1 LLLSVPEALRPN
13 YDQFL
18 RYILRMKIG
27 VFGLVGVLLLT
38 SCGGGDGGDDSN
50 LPFSE
55 DPRCATLQQYW
66 LGLQMEAEST
76 IDEVEKQRLL
86 RLADSTEQQI
96 SFIENCSLE

>member
-1 LLLSVPEALRPN
+1 
-13 YDQFL
+13 
-18 RYILRMKIG
+18 
-27 VFGLVGVLLLT
+27 
-38 SCGGGDGGDDSN
+38 

-55 DPRCATLQQYW
+55 DARCATLQQYW

>member
-1 LLLSVPEALRPN
+1 
-13 YDQFL
+13 
-18 RYILRMKIG
+18 MKLG

-38 SCGGGDGGDDSN
+38 SCGGGDDSN
-50 LPFSE
+50 LPYSE

-66 LGLQMEAEST
+66 LGLQLEAEST
-76 IDEVEKQRLL
+76 TDEVEKQRLL